1 MVPPA
6 LVQIFWSS
14 VISCPWARAG
24 GSLVR
29 AVNITQLTW
38 WYLPVLMWACFL
50 IKPSEGTS
58 CNTHWNNASFCF
70 YHVGRRFGLSRGS
83 HFCRNICDWYQN
95 IGIKHWNQTLE
106 SKIGI
111 KHWNQKSESKH
122 WNQVINFHEL
132 LKGLRNC
139 QQQNPFV
146 NQTKRISNQALTKTL
161 SRDANAPTSDMYTS
175 NYPLSSFTTSNQNW
189 GVFASKW
196 AALAPTVIQVAHSQL
211 G

>member
-1 MVPPA
+1 
-6 LVQIFWSS
+6 
-14 VISCPWARAG
+14 
-24 GSLVR
+24 
-29 AVNITQLTW
+29 
-38 WYLPVLMWACFL
+38 MWACFL

-95 IGIKHWNQTLE
+95 IGIKNQNQNIGIKNQNQNIGIKNWNQTLE

-111 KHWNQKSESKH
+111 KNRNQKSESKH